1 MRIAIFGGTF
11 DPPHNGHFKLADN
24 VLKQGICDRIC
35 FVPAWV
41 PPHKERS
48 GITAFEHRL
57 AMLNLAVEP
66 HPGMNVSD
74 VEYVE
79 KRVPSYTI
87 DTMRSLERTMPDDQL
102 CLLIGSDSLM
112 QLHTWYKAGE
122 LAVEF
127 RILTYPRPGAEP
139 LRRELLRDWHED
151 EAEKLMSGVLSELDE
166 FDLSSTA
173 IRENTESG
181 LAGMVPAGVAEYIK
195 ENSLYKAG
203 EKNE

>member
-11 DPPHNGHFKLADN
+11 DPPHNGHLKLAEN

-35 FVPAWV
+35 FVPAWI

-48 GITAFEHRL
+48 GVTAFEHRL

-74 VEYVE
+74 VECVE

-87 DTMRSLERTMPDDQL
+87 DTMRSLKRAMPDDEL

-122 LAVEF
+122 LVAEF
-127 RILTYPRPGAEP
+127 GVLTYPRPGAEP
-139 LRRELLRDWHED
+139 QRLELLGNWPRDRA
-151 EAEKLMSGVLSELDE
+151 EALMAGVLSELDE

-173 IRENTESG
+173 VRDNTECG

-203 EKNE
+203 E